1 MLHLPQV
8 TLIAVSSVELA
19 GTDLAL
25 QISSHDIE
33 FGAIKFLSSE
43 EWQPS
48 NAKIQMTKIPK
59 LDIVGY
65 SKFILGDLHEHVET
79 EYCLVVQSDGFVLN
93 ANKWNPKFLEFD
105 YIGAPWPMDLKLQPG
120 NIALDLSRNNVG
132 NGGFS
137 LRSKRL
143 LEATSKISFH
153 DLTFPTKSEDL
164 ILCHFLFQEISNA
177 GIKFPGPE
185 LAAQFSIESPT
196 AAYGQNPSTCFGF
209 HGKELRDLIFANA
222 QL

>member
-1 MLHLPQV
+1 MLHLPNI
-8 TLIAVSSVELA
+8 TLLAVSSVELG

-33 FGAIKFLSSE
+33 FAAIKFLSSE
-43 EWQPS
+43 DWAPS
-48 NAKIQMTKIPK
+48 SPKIQMIKIPK

-65 SKFILGDLHEHVET
+65 SKFILCDLFRYVDT
-79 EYCLVVQSDGFVLN
+79 EYCLVVQSDGFILN
-93 ANKWNPKFLEFD
+93 ASKWSPAFLEYD
-105 YIGAPWPMDLKLQPG
+105 YIGAPWPMDLQLQPG
-120 NIALDLSRNNVG
+120 NIPLNLSGNNVG

-137 LRSKRL
+137 LRSKKL
-143 LEATSKISFH
+143 LELTSKIAFD

-164 ILCHFLFQEISNA
+164 ILCHFFHQEMLDG
-177 GIKFPGPE
+177 GIKFPNPE

-196 AAYGQNPSTCFGF
+196 AAYGQNPATCFGF

-222 QL
+222 QQ

>member
-1 MLHLPQV
+1 MLHLPNV
-8 TLIAVSSVELA
+8 TLIAVSSVDLS

-33 FGAIKFLSSE
+33 FAAIKFLSSE
-43 EWQPS
+43 EWVPS
-48 NAKIQMTKIPK
+48 SAKIQMVRIPR

-65 SKFILGDLHEHVET
+65 SQFILGDLYKYVET

-93 ANKWNPKFLEFD
+93 ANKWNPIFLEYD

-120 NIALDLSRNNVG
+120 NITLDLTRNSVG

-143 LEATSKISFH
+143 LQETAKINFH
-153 DLTFPTKSEDL
+153 DLSFPTKSEDL
-164 ILCHFLFQEISNA
+164 ILCHFLFQEMLNA
-177 GIKFPGPE
+177 GVKFPAPE

-196 AAYGQNPSTCFGF
+196 AAYGQNPSTSFGF
-209 HGKELRDLIFANA
+209 HGKELRDVILANA
-222 QL
+222 QR

>member
-1 MLHLPQV
+1 MLHLPNI
-8 TLIAVSSVELA
+8 TLLAVSSVDLA

-43 EWQPS
+43 DWSPS
-48 NAKIQMTKIPK
+48 NPKIEMVKIPK

-65 SKFILGDLHEHVET
+65 SKFILCDLYRHVET
-79 EYCLVVQSDGFVLN
+79 QYCLVVQSDGFVLN
-93 ANKWNPKFLEFD
+93 ASKWNPTFLGYD

-120 NIALDLSRNNVG
+120 DIALDLSANTVG

-143 LEATSKISFH
+143 LEATSNIAFD
-153 DLTFPTKSEDL
+153 DLSFPTKSEDL
-164 ILCHFLFQEISNA
+164 ILCHYLLQDMLKA
-177 GIKFPGPE
+177 GVKFPNPE
-185 LAAQFSIESPT
+185 LAAQFSIESPSAT
-196 AAYGQNPSTCFGF
+196 YGQNPSTCFGF
-209 HGKELRDLIFANA
+209 HGKELRDLIFANV
-222 QL
+222 QG

>member
-1 MLHLPQV
+1 MLHLPNV
-8 TLIAVSSVELA
+8 TLIAVSSVELS

-33 FGAIKFLSSE
+33 FAAIKFLSSE
-43 EWQPS
+43 EWVPS
-48 NAKIQMTKIPK
+48 SPQIQMIKIPR

-65 SKFILGDLHEHVET
+65 SRFILGDLYKYVET

-93 ANKWNPKFLEFD
+93 ANKWNPAFLEYD

-120 NIALDLSRNNVG
+120 NISLDLSGNNVG

-143 LEATSKISFH
+143 LEATAKIPFD

-164 ILCHFLFQEISNA
+164 ILCHFLHQVMLDV
-177 GIKFPGPE
+177 GVRFPRPE
-185 LAAQFSIESPT
+185 FAAQFSVESPS
-196 AAYGQNPSTCFGF
+196 AAYGQDPRTSFGF
-209 HGKELRDLIFANA
+209 HGKGIRSQIFKS
-222 QL
+222 

>member
-1 MLHLPQV
+1 MLHLPNV
-8 TLIAVSSVELA
+8 TLIAVSSVELS

-33 FGAIKFLSSE
+33 FAAIKFLSSE
-43 EWQPS
+43 EWVPS
-48 NAKIQMTKIPK
+48 SPQIQMIKIPR

-65 SKFILGDLHEHVET
+65 SKFILGDLYKYVET
-79 EYCLVVQSDGFVLN
+79 EYCLVVQSDGFVIN
-93 ANKWNPKFLEFD
+93 ANKWNPIFLEYD

-120 NIALDLSRNNVG
+120 NITLDLTRNSVG

-143 LEATSKISFH
+143 LQETAKINFH
-153 DLTFPTKSEDL
+153 ELSFPTKSEDL
-164 ILCHFLFQEISNA
+164 ILCHFLLEKMIDA
-177 GIKFPGPE
+177 GVKFPKPE

-196 AAYGQNPSTCFGF
+196 AAYGQNPSTSFGF

-222 QL
+222 QR

>member
-1 MLHLPQV
+1 MLYLPNI
-8 TLIAVSSVELA
+8 TLVAVSSVELS

-33 FGAIKFLSSE
+33 FAAIKFLSSE
-43 EWQPS
+43 EWVPS
-48 NAKIQMTKIPK
+48 NPKIQMIKIPK
-59 LDIVGY
+59 LDLVGY
-65 SKFILGDLHEHVET
+65 SKFILGDLYRYVET

-93 ANKWNPKFLEFD
+93 ASKWNPVFLEFD

-120 NIALDLSRNNVG
+120 NIELDLARNSVG

-137 LRSKRL
+137 LRSRRL
-143 LEATSKISFH
+143 LETTSKIVFD
-153 DLTFPTKSEDL
+153 DLDFPTKSEDL
-164 ILCHFLFQEISNA
+164 ILCHFLYQEMVNS
-177 GIKFPGPE
+177 GVKFPNPE

-196 AAYGQNPSTCFGF
+196 AAYEQNPSTCFGF

-222 QL
+222 QR

>member
-1 MLHLPQV
+1 MLHLPNV
-8 TLIAVSSVELA
+8 TLIAVSSVELS

-33 FGAIKFLSSE
+33 FAAIKFLSSE
-43 EWQPS
+43 EWVPS
-48 NAKIQMTKIPK
+48 NPQIQMIKIPR

-65 SKFILGDLHEHVET
+65 SKFILGDLYKYVAT

-93 ANKWNPKFLEFD
+93 ANKWNPIFLEYD

-120 NIALDLSRNNVG
+120 NIPLDLTPNSVG

-143 LEATSKISFH
+143 MEETAKINFH
-153 DLTFPTKSEDL
+153 ELSFPTKSEDL
-164 ILCHFLFQEISNA
+164 ILCHFLFQEMLNA
-177 GIKFPGPE
+177 GIKFPAPE

-196 AAYGQNPSTCFGF
+196 AAYGQNPSTSFGF

-222 QL
+222 QR

>member
-1 MLHLPQV
+1 MLYLPNI
-8 TLIAVSSVELA
+8 TLVAVSSVELS

-33 FGAIKFLSSE
+33 FAAIKFLSSE
-43 EWQPS
+43 EWVPS
-48 NAKIQMTKIPK
+48 NPKIQMIKIPK
-59 LDIVGY
+59 LDLVGY
-65 SKFILGDLHEHVET
+65 SKFILGDLYRYVET

-93 ANKWNPKFLEFD
+93 ASKWNPVFLEFD

-120 NIALDLSRNNVG
+120 NIELDLARNSVG

-137 LRSKRL
+137 LRSRRL
-143 LEATSKISFH
+143 LETTSKIVFD
-153 DLTFPTKSEDL
+153 DLDFPTKSEDL
-164 ILCHFLFQEISNA
+164 ILCHFLYQEMVSS
-177 GIKFPGPE
+177 GVKFPNPE

-196 AAYGQNPSTCFGF
+196 AAYEQNPSTCFGF

-222 QL
+222 QR